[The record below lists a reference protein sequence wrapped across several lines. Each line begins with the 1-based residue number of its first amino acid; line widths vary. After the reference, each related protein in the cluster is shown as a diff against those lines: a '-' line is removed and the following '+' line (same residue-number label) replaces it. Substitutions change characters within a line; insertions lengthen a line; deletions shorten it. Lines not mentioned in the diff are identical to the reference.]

1 MKGNRILERH
11 DSTEKAD
18 RLLDN
23 LEKTATKPPFHLFKI
38 ISSGNSAVKSGPA
51 GCKIEDAYRARK
63 FDVVKALVEDFVL
76 FTDVSVSPGLKLG
89 VGAYV
94 MLPASFL
101 VSSSGVIGSPEIT
114 GRLKVRRFEGTSS
127 TRLELQTV
135 LWALAENRQ
144 GPHGSLTI
152 YSDSQCVSGLLKRKP
167 RLLAGDFLSKKTNR
181 QLGNA
186 SLYRTYFEFH
196 DELGF
201 QVVKVDG
208 HSGSRIRNSAD
219 RIFSFVDKEARK
231 ALKIWMNEFAEVRT
245 ETNSGPWCVY
255 ALRCRNNSLYVG
267 MTNNLEKRIEKH
279 KLGIGSK
286 FVRSWRPFELV
297 KTIPCKN
304 AEEARRTEY
313 YLKRLTRK
321 KKIEVLGL
329 RMSR

>member
-1 MKGNRILERH
+1 ML
-11 DSTEKAD
+11 A
-18 RLLDN
+18 
-23 LEKTATKPPFHLFKI
+23 TAFC
-38 ISSGNSAVKSGPA
+38 NSAVKSMPA
-51 GCKIEDAYRARK
+51 PCKIENVYSITAQES
-63 FDVVKALVEDFVL
+63 DVVKTVIKDFAL

-94 MLPASFL
+94 MIPASFL
-101 VSSSGVIGSPEIT
+101 EASSGVIGRPEIT

-135 LWALAENRQ
+135 LWALTEIRQ
-144 GPHGSLTI
+144 KPYGSLTI
-152 YSDSQCVSGLLKRKP
+152 YSDSQCVTGLVKRKP
-167 RLLAGDFLSKKTNR
+167 RLLAAGFFSKKTNR

-186 SLYRTYFEFH
+186 SLYRIFYEFH

-208 HSGSRIRNSAD
+208 HPGSRVHDAAH

-231 ALKIWMNEFAEVRT
+231 ALKIWLKEFAEVQA

-255 ALRCRNNSLYVG
+255 VLRCRNNCLYIG

-304 AEEARRTEY
+304 AGEARGLEY
-313 YLKRLTRK
+313 DLKRLTRK
-321 KKIEVLGL
+321 KKIEVLEL
-329 RMSR
+329 

>member
-1 MKGNRILERH
+1 MK
-11 DSTEKAD
+11 
-18 RLLDN
+18 
-23 LEKTATKPPFHLFKI
+23 
-38 ISSGNSAVKSGPA
+38 
-51 GCKIEDAYRARK
+51 
-63 FDVVKALVEDFVL
+63 DFAL

-94 MLPASFL
+94 MIPASFL
-101 VSSSGVIGSPEIT
+101 ETSSEVIGRPKIT

-135 LWALAENRQ
+135 LWALSENRQ
-144 GPHGSLTI
+144 GIHGSLTI

-167 RLLAGDFLSKKTNR
+167 RLLTGGFLSKKTN
-181 QLGNA
+181 QPLNNA
-186 SLYRTYFEFH
+186 SLYRAFYEFH

-208 HSGSRIRNSAD
+208 HPGSRIHDSAH

-231 ALKIWMNEFAEVRT
+231 ALKLWLNELAEVRI

-255 ALRCRNNSLYVG
+255 VLRCRNNSLYIG
-267 MTNNLEKRIEKH
+267 ITNNLEKRIEKH

-297 KTIPCKN
+297 KTIPCEH
-304 AEEARRTEY
+304 AREAKRLECD
-313 YLKRLTRK
+313 LKRLTRK
-321 KKIEVLGL
+321 KKIEVLEL
-329 RMSR
+329 QNSKA

>member
-1 MKGNRILERH
+1 MI
-11 DSTEKAD
+11 KA
-18 RLLDN
+18 RSGYPN
-23 LEKTATKPPFHLFKI
+23 EVQVSGSNI
-38 ISSGNSAVKSGPA
+38 IAQ
-51 GCKIEDAYRARK
+51 E
-63 FDVVKALVEDFVL
+63 FEVVKALTKDFAL

-94 MLPASFL
+94 MIPASFL
-101 VSSSGVIGSPEIT
+101 EASSGVIGRPQIT

-127 TRLELQTV
+127 TKLELQTV
-135 LWALAENRQ
+135 LWALTENRQ

-167 RLLAGDFLSKKTNR
+167 RLLAGGFLSKKTNR

-186 SLYRTYFEFH
+186 SLYRTFYEFH

-201 QVVKVDG
+201 HVVKVDG
-208 HSGSRIRNSAD
+208 HPGSRVHDTAH

-231 ALKIWMNEFAEVRT
+231 ALKIWLNELAKVRT

-255 ALRCRNNSLYVG
+255 VLRCRNNSLYIG
-267 MTNNLEKRIEKH
+267 ITNNLEKRIEKH

-304 AEEARRTEY
+304 AEEARRQEY
-313 YLKRLTRK
+313 DLKRLTRK
-321 KKIEVLGL
+321 KKIEVLEL
-329 RMSR
+329 